1 MTETTIRRFGQGPL
15 SRASALVYTLL
26 VVELLVLATTLPGL
40 IGLVLLDRDAANV
53 PLAAVCALPAG
64 PALSAALYALHRRR
78 LDLTDLHP
86 ASAFW
91 RGYRMNVRGVL
102 TLYVPWLAW
111 LTVLGTTLA
120 NFGAAGV
127 PGWWAALLVVVAL
140 VTALWGA
147 NALVITSLFA
157 FRARDVAR
165 LAAYFLFSTPRVALG
180 NACLVVVA
188 GGVTLIATEAALT
201 LLGSVFASA
210 LLLNSRPLIAEVT
223 EKFTLQGG
231 AAQGD
236 AAHAEAARGVSP
248 EAAS

>member
-1 MTETTIRRFGQGPL
+1 TVGTGRSGQGHE
-15 SRASALVYTLL
+15 TG
-26 VVELLVLATTLPGL
+26 VV
-40 IGLVLLDRDAANV
+40 
-53 PLAAVCALPAG
+53 
-64 PALSAALYALHRRR
+64 
-78 LDLTDLHP
+78 
-86 ASAFW
+86 
-91 RGYRMNVRGVL
+91 
-102 TLYVPWLAW
+102 
-111 LTVLGTTLA
+111 
-120 NFGAAGV
+120 GV
-127 PGWWAALLVVVAL
+127 PHVLDPVGQQQDAV
-140 VTALWGA
+140 

-188 GGVTLIATEAALT
+188 GGVTLVATEAALT

-231 AAQGD
+231 AARGD